1 MTDLEK
7 WKSFLSEFQIAFT
20 EDQGQRP
27 NGFGANE
34 DQTVQELE
42 ITGASFLMGVLIEFD
57 MAGRF
62 ISIGGT

>member
-7 WKSFLSEFQIAFT
+7 WKAFLGEFQIAFT

-27 NGFGANE
+27 NGFGAAE

-57 MAGRF
+57 MSGRF